1 MNVYNVLEIK
11 ENDET
16 QCPMRKARKKLREIE
31 KLKLKPNKNAQEYD
45 KIKEEEIWRAIV
57 EPVITTPETNDEVK
71 NKKQNKRDKAKIKD
85 LEGKLRKQNGNH
97 LKYKQE
103 IECKLRK
110 QNETYL
116 RYKQEME
123 TKQRQ
128 IKMECDKLKKEVERL
143 KMYKQSYHKTDDV
156 NSDNDLKDKVMDEF
170 YDLSSEM
177 NNKDKALKKMLLKY
191 HPDKNKN
198 SEISIEITKILNE
211 IRI

>member
-103 IECKLRK
+103 MECKLRK

-123 TKQRQ
+123 TKQREF
-128 IKMECDKLKKEVERL
+128 KMECDKLKKEVERL

>member
-1 MNVYNVLEIK
+1 MNVYNVLETK
-11 ENDET
+11 ENHET
-16 QCPMRKARKKLREIE
+16 ECPMRKAKKKLREIE

>member
-123 TKQRQ
+123 TKQREF
-128 IKMECDKLKKEVERL
+128 KMECDKLKKEVERL

>member
-1 MNVYNVLEIK
+1 MNVYNVLETK
-11 ENDET
+11 ENHET
-16 QCPMRKARKKLREIE
+16 ECPMRKARKKLREIE

-57 EPVITTPETNDEVK
+57 EPVITIPETNDEVK

-103 IECKLRK
+103 MECKLRK
-110 QNETYL
+110 QNETHL
-116 RYKQEME
+116 KYKQEME
-123 TKQRQ
+123 TKQREF
-128 IKMECDKLKKEVERL
+128 KMECDKLKKEVERL

-156 NSDNDLKDKVMDEF
+156 NPDNDLKDKVMDEF

-177 NNKDKALKKMLLKY
+177 NNKGKALKKMLLKY

>member
-1 MNVYNVLEIK
+1 MNVYNVLETK

-57 EPVITTPETNDEVK
+57 EPVITIPETNDEVK

-103 IECKLRK
+103 
-110 QNETYL
+110 
-116 RYKQEME
+116 ME
-123 TKQRQ
+123 TKQREL
-128 IKMECDKLKKEVERL
+128 KMECDKLKKEVERL

-156 NSDNDLKDKVMDEF
+156 NPDNDLKDKVMDEF

-177 NNKDKALKKMLLKY
+177 NNKGKALKKMLLKY

-198 SEISIEITKILNE
+198 SQISIEITKILNE

>member
-103 IECKLRK
+103 MECKLRK

>member
-1 MNVYNVLEIK
+1 MNVYNVLETK
-11 ENDET
+11 ENHET
-16 QCPMRKARKKLREIE
+16 ECPMRKARKKLREIE

-103 IECKLRK
+103 MECKLRK

-123 TKQRQ
+123 TKQREF
-128 IKMECDKLKKEVERL
+128 KMECDKLKKEVERL

-156 NSDNDLKDKVMDEF
+156 NSDNDLKEKVMDEF